1 MGYDDLLKFTS
12 NDFDGDVEQFYAP
25 QSETVRLELYE
36 DKIDKLQRRIDS
48 LIEKIEFAPV
58 DGAPEFEKAKKDWN
72 ERNKN

>member
-1 MGYDDLLKFTS
+1 LGYDDLLKFTS